1 MEDSIDF
8 LIKIQSAW
16 IYLEPIFGSED
27 IRNQMPVEGKMFE
40 EVDSIWY
47 HFFLNYLF
55 VLFKLNIFLK
65 NI

>member
-8 LIKIQSAW
+8 LTKIQSAW

-47 HFFLNYLF
+47 HFF
-55 VLFKLNIFLK
+55 KLLIRSF
-65 NI
+65 